1 MNLLHLCI
9 IALIMFT
16 CIGVKLIVSLYIWA
30 ALIFLFISSFF
41 VRPIIKYIIFTIL
54 LIYGRNIQFLVD
66 CSSSLFKTFRYRR
79 KNIENNYVARI
90 LFTDLFNKYFRVS
103 HNFEK
108 IPKKPTIFVANYVK
122 DRTENFACIMLPVD
136 ICPLT
141 GNRLSYLTKFI
152 THIIIKEG
160 TSNQYDKTKE
170 KINEMLSKGIYV
182 FIYIEKMFSSI
193 TDNDFGVIRNGVFNI
208 AKDLDVTITPVAF
221 DRILYNKY
229 GILEKQNYQ
238 ICVGDTFK
246 VDTVNDVKYKT
257 RRFFRD
263 KIKYFSK
270 TKFEECY

>member
-9 IALIMFT
+9 IALIMYK
-16 CIGVKLIVSLYIWA
+16 CGGYKLIASLYIWA
-30 ALIFLFISSFF
+30 VLISLFISSFF

-54 LIYGRNIQFLVD
+54 LIYGRNIQFFFD
-66 CSSSLFKTFRYRR
+66 CSSSLYKCFRYR
-79 KNIENNYVARI
+79 KNNLENNYVTRV
-90 LFTDLFNKYFRVS
+90 LVTDLFNKYFRFS

-122 DRTENFACIMLPVD
+122 DRTENMACIMLPVD

-141 GNRLSYLTKFI
+141 STALTFLTKFI
-152 THIIIKEG
+152 THIIIKG
-160 TSNQYDKTKE
+160 ASNQYDKMKE
-170 KINEMLSKGIYV
+170 KINEMLSNGFYV
-182 FIYIEKMFSSI
+182 FIYIEKICSSI
-193 TDNDFGVIRNGVFNI
+193 TDNDFGFIRNGLFNI
-208 AKDLDVTITPVAF
+208 AKDLDVSITPVAF

>member
-9 IALIMFT
+9 IALIMYK
-16 CIGVKLIVSLYIWA
+16 CVGYKLIASFYIWVV
-30 ALIFLFISSFF
+30 LISLFISSFF
-41 VRPIIKYIIFTIL
+41 VRPIIKYIIFAIL
-54 LIYGRNIQFLVD
+54 VIYGHNIQFFFD
-66 CSSSLFKTFRYRR
+66 FSSCIYKSFRYRK
-79 KNIENNYVARI
+79 KNLENNYVTRI
-90 LFTDLFNKYFRVS
+90 LVTDLFNKFFRVS

-108 IPKKPTIFVANYVK
+108 IPKKSTIFISNYVK
-122 DRTENFACIMLPVD
+122 DRIENLACIMLPVN
-136 ICPLT
+136 ICPVMSTALT
-141 GNRLSYLTKFI
+141 FLTKFI
-152 THIIIKEG
+152 TPVIIKG
-160 TSNQYDKTKE
+160 NSNQYDKMKE

-182 FIYIEKMFSSI
+182 FIYIEKIHSSI

-208 AKDLDVTITPVAF
+208 AKDLDTTITPIAF

-229 GILEKQNYQ
+229 AILVKQNYQ

-246 VDTVNDVKYKT
+246 VDNVNDVKYKT